1 MTAFR
6 FDRIIHLS
14 YLTQKYLCRI
24 KGRLFMFSDKVLY
37 WFSRPIVGTYTGT
50 MLHMDIQKHRELPV
64 GPKIIA
70 ANHPST
76 TDPFFVAAMVKFQS
90 FILINDL
97 LFQVPIL
104 GEYLRR
110 SGHIPVKAGQGQGAI
125 DTALEYLKEGKTV
138 MIFPEGDL
146 SPEDGGF
153 LRSRTGVARLA
164 LASGAPVVP
173 VGIHLERDRIHSIRS
188 IVRGK
193 AEYGRWYL
201 RGPYHMTVGAPIH
214 FNGDTEDRFL
224 VRTVADYVMSQI
236 VQLARESKHRRDK
249 TAGTVNGEF
258 STR

>member
-1 MTAFR
+1 
-6 FDRIIHLS
+6 
-14 YLTQKYLCRI
+14 
-24 KGRLFMFSDKVLY
+24 MFSQKALY

-50 MLHMDIQKHRELPV
+50 MLRMDVHKHRELPV

-76 TDPFFVAAMVKFQS
+76 TDPFFVAAMVKYQS

-110 SGHIPVKAGQGQGAI
+110 SGHISVKVGQGQAAI
-125 DTALEYLKEGKTV
+125 DTALQLLKEGKTI

-146 SPEDGGF
+146 SPEEGGF

-164 LASGAPVVP
+164 LASGAPVIP

-188 IVRGK
+188 IVSGK

-201 RGPYHMTVGAPIH
+201 SGPYHMTVGAPIQ
-214 FNGDTEDRFL
+214 FNGATEDRTL
-224 VRTVADYVMSQI
+224 VRTVADYVMNQI
-236 VQLARESKHRRDK
+236 INLARESKTRRDR
-249 TAGTVNGEF
+249 TAAAINGAYYPN
-258 STR
+258 

>member
-1 MTAFR
+1 
-6 FDRIIHLS
+6 
-14 YLTQKYLCRI
+14 
-24 KGRLFMFSDKVLY
+24 MFSQKALY
-37 WFSRPIVGTYTGT
+37 WFSRPIVGTYSGT
-50 MLHMDIQKHRELPV
+50 MLRMDVHKHRELPV

-76 TDPFFVAAMVKFQS
+76 TDPFFVAAMVKYQS

-110 SGHIPVKAGQGQGAI
+110 SGHIPVKVGQGQVAI
-125 DTALEYLKEGKTV
+125 DTALQLLKEGKTI

-146 SPEDGGF
+146 SPEEGGF

-164 LASGAPVVP
+164 LASGAPVIP

-188 IVRGK
+188 IVSGK

-201 RGPYHMTVGAPIH
+201 SGPYHMTVGASIQ
-214 FNGDTEDRFL
+214 FNGDTEDRTL
-224 VRTVADYVMSQI
+224 VRTVADYVMNQI
-236 VQLARESKHRRDK
+236 INLARESKTRRDR
-249 TAGTVNGEF
+249 TAAAINGAF
-258 STR
+258 YPN